1 MEVLSTE
8 YKGISAGA
16 QELGTKVPSQL
27 ANDTTHALE
36 KLRDALGG
44 DGSGFVAKRLHF
56 SQKELFQALAMEQ
69 IDSVAMAIYNIEMR
83 SQAVII
89 GDQTGIGKGRQ
100 AAAMIRYGM
109 LSGYLPVFFTDRYTL
124 FSDMYR
130 DCKALGIQE
139 ARPLIVNSGV
149 SVVDF
154 DKVIEPESMP
164 DAPDEI
170 WSPTIGEDEE
180 ADDSGLMTL
189 YQKQYEVVYK
199 SLKKREMEIIYSK
212 RDIPE
217 GC

>member
-44 DGSGFVAKRLHF
+44 DVSGFVAKRLHF

-89 GDQTGIGKGRQ
+89 GD
-100 AAAMIRYGM
+100 
-109 LSGYLPVFFTDRYTL
+109 
-124 FSDMYR
+124 
-130 DCKALGIQE
+130 
-139 ARPLIVNSGV
+139 
-149 SVVDF
+149 
-154 DKVIEPESMP
+154 
-164 DAPDEI
+164 
-170 WSPTIGEDEE
+170 
-180 ADDSGLMTL
+180 
-189 YQKQYEVVYK
+189 
-199 SLKKREMEIIYSK
+199 
-212 RDIPE
+212 
-217 GC
+217 